1 MNDEKRTALYVRIP
15 QSHAEKLDRAAF
27 ELKVPKQDLIAGL
40 VEDMKIAPGFT
51 RRRTEVVEVDD
62 SLSVGRASFLPYGQP
77 EVLKGTS
84 RAPPESRLSGLR
96 GGRDPCRSLGAFR
109 CGVVDQASREEP
121 RHPRDLGAE
130 RPQLSAGRVVEGHA
144 LAVPALS
151 HT

>member
-15 QSHAEKLDRAAF
+15 QSHAEKLDRVAF

-77 EVLKGTS
+77 EVLRLAEAADLLQVEEDVVISMAEAGELPARKLGEDWRFS
-84 RAPPESRLSGLR
+84 RIALIDWL
-96 GGRDPCRSLGAFR
+96 GR
-109 CGVVDQASREEP
+109 
-121 RHPRDLGAE
+121 
-130 RPQLSAGRVVEGHA
+130 
-144 LAVPALS
+144 
-151 HT
+151 T